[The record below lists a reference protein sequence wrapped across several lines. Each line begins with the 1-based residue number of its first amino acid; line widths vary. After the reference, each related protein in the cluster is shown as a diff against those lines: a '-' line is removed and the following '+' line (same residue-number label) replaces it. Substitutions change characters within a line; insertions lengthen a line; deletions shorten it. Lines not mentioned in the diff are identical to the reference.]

1 MTNQAIATRPTTR
14 ARMTK
19 REQREA
25 IEGYLFI
32 LPWVIGFLI
41 FTAGPML
48 ASLALSFTKWGLID
62 TPVYIGADNYVK
74 MVNDPLVWHSLG
86 VTARYT
92 LLTVPLQI
100 LFSLGIALILVRP
113 IPGVYAYRGIFY
125 LPNILGGVV
134 TALLWMWVFNPDY
147 GILNYLLSLVGIEG
161 PAWLSDPDWALP
173 AIVIM
178 SVWNLGAAIILFIA
192 GLQSIP
198 AHLYE
203 AAELDGAG
211 DWAKFRYVT
220 LPMLSP
226 TLLFI
231 LITAMIASFQ
241 VFDIAFVASAGDG
254 GPVRSTLVYLLYFYQ
269 NGFKYF
275 NMGYASALIWLLMAI
290 VLALTV
296 LIFRSSSM
304 WVFYESEVRR

>member
-1 MTNQAIATRPTTR
+1 MTTTAATPHSAKPRR
-14 ARMTK
+14 SK
-19 REQREA
+19 RERREA

-32 LPWVIGFLI
+32 LPWVFGFLV
-41 FTAGPML
+41 FTAGPMI
-48 ASLALSFTKWGLID
+48 ASLVLSFTEWGLID
-62 TPVYIGADNYVK
+62 TPVYIGFENYVK

-86 VTARYT
+86 VTLRYT
-92 LLTVPLQI
+92 LFTVPLQI
-100 LFSLGIALILVRP
+100 VFALGIALILVRP
-113 IPGVYAYRGIFY
+113 FRGVYTFRGIFY

-147 GILNYLLSLVGIEG
+147 GIANYLLSLIGIQG
-161 PAWLSDPDWALP
+161 PPWLSDPDWALP

-178 SVWNLGAAIILFIA
+178 SVWNLGASIVLFIA

-198 AHLYE
+198 QHLYE

-211 DWAKFRYVT
+211 SFAKFRYVT
-220 LPMLSP
+220 LPMLSS

-231 LITAMIASFQ
+231 LITTMIASFQ
-241 VFDIAFVASAGDG
+241 VFDIAFVASSGDG
-254 GPVRSTLVYLLYFYQ
+254 GPLRSTLVYLLYFYQ

-275 NMGYASALIWLLMAI
+275 SMGYASALIWFFMAI
-290 VLALTV
+290 ILMLTAV
-296 LIFRSSSM
+296 IFRSSNL

>member
-1 MTNQAIATRPTTR
+1 MTTTAATPPG
-14 ARMTK
+14 AKSRMSK
-19 REQREA
+19 RERREA

-32 LPWVIGFLI
+32 LPWFFGFLV

-62 TPVYIGADNYVK
+62 KPVYIGFDNYVK
-74 MVNDPLVWHSLG
+74 MAKDPLIWHSLG
-86 VTARYT
+86 VTLRYT

-100 LFSLGIALILVRP
+100 VLALCIALILIRP
-113 IPGVYAYRGIFY
+113 FRGVYAFRGVFY

-147 GILNYLLSLVGIEG
+147 GIANYLLSLVGIQG
-161 PAWLSDPDWALP
+161 PPWLADPDWALP

-178 SVWNLGAAIILFIA
+178 SVWNLGAAIVLFIA

-198 AHLYE
+198 QHLYE
-203 AAELDGAG
+203 AAQLDGAG
-211 DWAKFRYVT
+211 GFAQFRYVT
-220 LPMLSP
+220 LPMLSS

-231 LITAMIASFQ
+231 LITTMIASFQ
-241 VFDIAFVASAGDG
+241 VFDIAFVASSGDG
-254 GPVRSTLVYLLYFYQ
+254 GPLRSTLVYLLYFYQ

-275 NMGYASALIWLLMAI
+275 NMGYASAMIWLFMVIIL
-290 VLALTV
+290 LLTLLV
-296 LIFRSSSM
+296 FRSSSM

>member
-1 MTNQAIATRPTTR
+1 MATQALPQPAG
-14 ARMTK
+14 ARRRMSV
-19 REQREA
+19 RERREA

-32 LPWVIGFLI
+32 APWVFGFLV

-62 TPVYIGADNYVK
+62 TPVFTGAENYVR
-74 MVNDPLVWHSLG
+74 MVKDPLVWHSLYI
-86 VTARYT
+86 TARYT
-92 LLTVPLQI
+92 FLTVPLRLI
-100 LFSLGIALILVRP
+100 FSLGIALILVRP

-147 GILNYLLSLVGIEG
+147 GILNYLLSRIGVAG
-161 PAWLSDPDWALP
+161 PSWLSDPDWALP

-178 SVWNLGAAIILFIA
+178 SVWNVGTGVILFIA

-198 AHLYE
+198 THLYE

-211 DWAKFRYVT
+211 RWASLRYIT

-226 TLLFI
+226 TMLFF
-231 LITAMIASFQ
+231 LITSLIGSFQ
-241 VFDIAFVASAGDG
+241 VFDIAFVASSGSG
-254 GPVRSTLVYLLYFYQ
+254 GPLRSTLVYLLYFYQ
-269 NGFKYF
+269 NGFRYF
-275 NMGYASALIWLLMAI
+275 DMGYASALIWLLMVI
-290 VLALTV
+290 ILLLTL
-296 LIFRSSSM
+296 LIFRSSSI

>member
-1 MTNQAIATRPTTR
+1 MTNQAATQR
-14 ARMTK
+14 APKRVRMTR
-19 REQREA
+19 RERREA

-32 LPWVIGFLI
+32 LPWAIGFLI

-62 TPVYIGADNYVK
+62 TPVYIGVQNYVK
-74 MVNDPLVWHSLG
+74 MVQDPLVWHALG
-86 VTARYT
+86 ITARYT
-92 LLTVPLQI
+92 LITVPLQI
-100 LFSLGIALILVRP
+100 IFALGIALILIRP
-113 IPGVYAYRGIFY
+113 IRGVYAYRGIFY

-147 GILNYLLSLVGIEG
+147 GILNYLLSLIGIQG
-161 PAWLSDPDWALP
+161 PAWLNDPDWALP
-173 AIVIM
+173 AIIIM

-198 AHLYE
+198 VHLYE

-211 DWAKFRYVT
+211 GFAKFRYVT

-231 LITAMIASFQ
+231 LITAMISSFQ

-254 GPVRSTLVYLLYFYQ
+254 GPLRSTLVYLLYFYQ

-290 VLALTV
+290 ILALTL
-296 LIFRSSSM
+296 LIFRSSSL
-304 WVFYESEVRR
+304 WVFYEAEVRR

>member
-1 MTNQAIATRPTTR
+1 MTTTAATPPG
-14 ARMTK
+14 AKSRMSK
-19 REQREA
+19 RERREA

-32 LPWVIGFLI
+32 LPWFFGFLV

-62 TPVYIGADNYVK
+62 KPVYIGFDNYVK
-74 MVNDPLVWHSLG
+74 MANDPLIWHSLG
-86 VTARYT
+86 VTLRYT

-100 LFSLGIALILVRP
+100 VLALCIALILIRP
-113 IPGVYAYRGIFY
+113 FRGVYAFRGVFY

-147 GILNYLLSLVGIEG
+147 GIANYLLSLVGIQG
-161 PAWLSDPDWALP
+161 PPWLADPDWALP

-178 SVWNLGAAIILFIA
+178 SVWNLGAAIVLFIA

-198 AHLYE
+198 QHLYE

-211 DWAKFRYVT
+211 GFAQFRYVT
-220 LPMLSP
+220 LPMLSS

-231 LITAMIASFQ
+231 LITTMIASFQ
-241 VFDIAFVASAGDG
+241 VFDIAFVASSGDG
-254 GPVRSTLVYLLYFYQ
+254 GPLRSTLVYLLYFYQ

-275 NMGYASALIWLLMAI
+275 NMGYASAMIWLFMVIIL
-290 VLALTV
+290 LLTL